1 MFARDL
7 IAFDIPPLKLSD
19 SGKKALGWMDDFKVS
34 HLPVA
39 NNKEYIGLIS
49 DSDIYELNEKEALIK
64 NYKMENKNIY
74 VLENQHIYDVVK
86 LIYREKI
93 SVIPVLSH
101 DNEYLG
107 AISSN
112 HLNKLMAEV
121 LGVNNPGGVVVL
133 EMNLKDYSVTEI
145 AQIIEGNDAKIL
157 SLYLRSISSAEKIEV
172 TIKLNKK
179 DISAI
184 LQSFERYNYFVK
196 AVYHESEFEDDY
208 KDKLDS
214 FFNYLNI

>member
-19 SGKKALGWMDDFKVS
+19 SGKKALRWMDDFKVN

-39 NNKEYIGLIS
+39 NNKEYLGLIS
-49 DSDIYELNEKEALIK
+49 DSDIFDFNKTESFIRDFDLK
-64 NYKMENKNIY
+64 NKNIF

-86 LIYREKI
+86 LIYNEKI

-101 DNEYLG
+101 ENEFVG
-107 AISSN
+107 SISSN

-121 LGVNNPGGVVVL
+121 LGVNNPGGVIVL
-133 EMNLKDYSVTEI
+133 QMNYNDYSMTEI

-157 SLYLRSISSAEKIEV
+157 SSYLRSIPISDAVEI
-172 TIKLNKK
+172 TIKINKK
-179 DISAI
+179 DVSGI
-184 LQSFERYNYFVK
+184 LQSFERYNYQIK
-196 AVYHESEFEDDY
+196 AVYHESVFEDDF

>member
-19 SGKKALGWMDDFKVS
+19 SGKKALRWMDDFKVN

-39 NNKEYIGLIS
+39 NNKEYLGLIS
-49 DSDIYELNEKEALIK
+49 DSDIFDFNKTESIIRDYDLK
-64 NYKMENKNIY
+64 NKNIF

-86 LIYREKI
+86 LIYNEKI

-101 DNEYLG
+101 ENEFVG
-107 AISSN
+107 SISSN
-112 HLNKLMAEV
+112 HLNRLMAEV
-121 LGVNNPGGVVVL
+121 LGVNNPGGVIVL
-133 EMNLKDYSVTEI
+133 QMNYNDYSMTEI

-157 SLYLRSISSAEKIEV
+157 SSYLRSIPISDAVEI
-172 TIKLNKK
+172 TIKINKK
-179 DISAI
+179 DVSAI
-184 LQSFERYNYFVK
+184 LQSFERYNYQIK
-196 AVYHESEFEDDY
+196 AVYHESVFEDDF